1 MVWQL
6 TGVETRNN
14 CTAGYKA
21 IWSAADGFPKTEF
34 FAALDPAFA
43 GVVDE
48 KMSRSIV
55 RLGGSRAPDC
65 AGRRL
70 DRAPARHRCGRGQR

>member
-21 IWSAADGFPKTEF
+21 MWSSATGFPAAEY
-34 FAALDPAFA
+34 FAALDPRF
-43 GVVDE
+43 GTVVDD
-48 KMSRSIV
+48 KMSR
-55 RLGGSRAPDC
+55 DD
-65 AGRRL
+65 RR
-70 DRAPARHRCGRGQR
+70 RSASAPAG